1 MDFARPAYAS
11 AKKFAVIGTWKCNTG
26 CCSHD
31 PVCSSALIMWSSIL
45 IQLDQMQLY
54 TVLQTPD
61 GEPDFGCVSRL
72 PLPRNAYWLQVLVPA
87 GCLFTVY
94 CIRYTVCK
102 TLNYNTAHTCNY
114 IHTTYITTCPI
125 PYRTAPYHTMPTIP
139 CIRMYLPTYIQT
151 YRHTDMQTCRHA
163 YIQTYRESHTGV
175 QAYGIQAYRHTGVQA
190 YRRTGVR
197 HTGIQAYRRTG
208 VRHTGIETYLQTYR
222 HTRIQTFGHSDIQ
235 TFRHTDIQTSRHART
250 YRHAD
255 ICRHMQTCKDIQT
268 CTVEIDIQTY
278 RHTDIH
284 GVCIYACHCRSTHSY
299 TYIGLVCLSNAG

>member
-163 YIQTYRESHTGV
+163 YIQTYRD
-175 QAYGIQAYRHTGVQA
+175 
-190 YRRTGVR
+190 
-197 HTGIQAYRRTG
+197 
-208 VRHTGIETYLQTYR
+208 
-222 HTRIQTFGHSDIQ
+222 TRIQTFGHSDIQ

>member
-255 ICRHMQTCKDIQT
+255 ICRHMQTYADMQGHTDMHCRDRHT
-268 CTVEIDIQTY
+268 NIQTY
-278 RHTDIH
+278 R
-284 GVCIYACHCRSTHSY
+284 Y
-299 TYIGLVCLSNAG
+299 TWRMHICMSL